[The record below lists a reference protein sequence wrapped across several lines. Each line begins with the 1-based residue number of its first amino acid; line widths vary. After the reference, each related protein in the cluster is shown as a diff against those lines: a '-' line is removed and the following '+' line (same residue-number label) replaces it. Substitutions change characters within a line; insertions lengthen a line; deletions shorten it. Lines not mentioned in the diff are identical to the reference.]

1 MTNDMISIQER
12 EKTKKVYEMKN
23 VILTAS
29 KIKVEPYISIKRVNI
44 KNTLRQLDIS
54 RKKSFRIE

>member
-1 MTNDMISIQER
+1 MISIQER

-44 KNTLRQLDIS
+44 KNTLRQLDIT
-54 RKKSFRIE
+54 RKMSFRIE

>member
-1 MTNDMISIQER
+1 MISIQER